1 MRLKAL
7 HSAILINIF
16 MFSLVAAG
24 QNSRKFTVSG
34 YVTDIESGESLI
46 GAGVLSGGEAK
57 TGVSTNE
64 FGWYN
69 VSLREGRT
77 TIEYHSDDDRVP
89 LRWLRAKDDCLRPE
103 QRHSDKRN
111 PLPFH
116 NTQRGSRSGKEQR
129 RNQIH

>member
-77 TIEYHSDDDRVP
+77 TIEYHYVGYEPKTIAFDLNKDTVINVTLSPSTTLSEAVVVARNNAGIRSDRKSVV
-89 LRWLRAKDDCLRPE
+89 
-103 QRHSDKRN
+103 
-111 PLPFH
+111 
-116 NTQRGSRSGKEQR
+116 
-129 RNQIH
+129 